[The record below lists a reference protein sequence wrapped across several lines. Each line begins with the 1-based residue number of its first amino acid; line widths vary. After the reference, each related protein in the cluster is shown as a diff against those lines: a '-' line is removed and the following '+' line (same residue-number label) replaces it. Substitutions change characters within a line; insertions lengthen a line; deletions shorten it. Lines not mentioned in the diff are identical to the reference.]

1 MEIQIQK
8 YSHVA
13 EQTKK
18 IQTII
23 QVEIVVNESEFGDS
37 RVMLA
42 KRLTR
47 TKSDVIKSPIL
58 PGTTSGGITKL
69 T

>member
-1 MEIQIQK
+1 M
-8 YSHVA
+8 A

-58 PGTTSGGITKL
+58 PGTMSGDITKL

>member
-1 MEIQIQK
+1 M
-8 YSHVA
+8 A

-58 PGTTSGGITKL
+58 PETMSGGITKL

>member
-1 MEIQIQK
+1 M
-8 YSHVA
+8 A

-23 QVEIVVNESEFGDS
+23 QVDMIVNESEFGES
-37 RVMLA
+37 RVMLM

-47 TKSDVIKSPIL
+47 TKRDVIKSPIL

-69 T
+69 TCNII

>member
-1 MEIQIQK
+1 MT
-8 YSHVA
+8 

-18 IQTII
+18 IQKII
-23 QVEIVVNESEFGDS
+23 QVEIIVNESEFGDS
-37 RVMLA
+37 LVMLT
-42 KRLTR
+42 KRLTK

>member
-1 MEIQIQK
+1 M
-8 YSHVA
+8 A

-23 QVEIVVNESEFGDS
+23 QVEMVVNESAFGDS
-37 RVMLA
+37 RVMLT

-47 TKSDVIKSPIL
+47 TKRDVIKSPIL
-58 PGTTSGGITKL
+58 PGITSGGITKL